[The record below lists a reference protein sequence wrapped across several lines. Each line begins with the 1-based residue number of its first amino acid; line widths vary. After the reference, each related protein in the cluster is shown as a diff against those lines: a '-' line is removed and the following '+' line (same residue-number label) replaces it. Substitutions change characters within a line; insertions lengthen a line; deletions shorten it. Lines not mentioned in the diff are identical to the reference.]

1 MQLYR
6 FALQKFVKDL
16 SGEGAKLYGGRWN
29 SKDNAML
36 YTAYS
41 PSLAMLEFVCNAGN
55 LARTKQT
62 ALLTLQLTAKVKTE
76 ILTVNDL
83 PTDWQKVPSPDALKR
98 IGDNWLKSGSTLM
111 LKVPSAIIPF
121 EHNCLINPM
130 HKDFSKLIIEDIV
143 ALDIDNRILKL
154 V

>member
-36 YTAYS
+36 YTASS
-41 PSLAMLEFVCNAGN
+41 PSLAMLEFVCNAGS

-62 ALLTLQLTAKVKTE
+62 ALLTLQLTTKVKIET
-76 ILTVNDL
+76 LSVNDL
-83 PTDWQKVPSPDALKR
+83 PVDWQNVPSPDALKR
-98 IGDNWLKSGSTLM
+98 LGDNWMKSGGTLV
-111 LKVPSAIIPF
+111 LKVPSAIIPV
-121 EHNCLINPM
+121 EYNCLINPL
-130 HKDFSKLIIEDIV
+130 HKDFSKLIIEDVI